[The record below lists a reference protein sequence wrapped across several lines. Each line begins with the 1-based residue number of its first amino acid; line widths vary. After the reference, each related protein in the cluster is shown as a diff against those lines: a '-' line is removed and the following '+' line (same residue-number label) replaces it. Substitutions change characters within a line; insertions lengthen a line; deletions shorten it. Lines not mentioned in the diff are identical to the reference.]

1 MKKLFADH
9 QGHTDAPNQLTQIVE
24 YRKPDGKSM
33 SGPYP
38 HWPKK
43 TQKDCP
49 CKSLAAE
56 TRTANETR
64 TADSILELID
74 VSSR

>member
-9 QGHTDAPNQLTQIVE
+9 QGHTDVE
-24 YRKPDGKSM
+24 DPIDINCRVPEAGREVNVRSI
-33 SGPYP
+33 SSL
-38 HWPKK
+38 